1 MAEDVT
7 QSVLL
12 VRSEAFVPGRRR
24 VPNPRHVPSPRPGRR
39 VRLLLAAAEDGMAGA
54 VAAVGKV
61 NLV

>member
-12 VRSEAFVPGRRR
+12 VRSEAFVPGR
-24 VPNPRHVPSPRPGRR
+24 RHVPSPRPGRR

>member
-1 MAEDVT
+1 MAEDVAKP
-7 QSVLL
+7 VLR
-12 VRSEAFVPGRRR
+12 VRPEA
-24 VPNPRHVPSPRPGRR
+24 HVPSRRLAPSPRHGRR